1 MRPSITQTSINTIIQ
16 KSNKK
21 IPGRIC
27 AASRPTKAM
36 PHQDAQVRNVN
47 ILGVGRRDG
56 PERRVLEGE
65 RGPANDPQT
74 VDKLCLD
81 EFGATGHLTEA

>member
-1 MRPSITQTSINTIIQ
+1 
-16 KSNKK
+16 
-21 IPGRIC
+21 
-27 AASRPTKAM
+27 M
-36 PHQDAQVRNVN
+36 PHQDAQVRNMN

-81 EFGATGHLTEA
+81 EFGATGHLTEARVVMWRVVAFGAIVPPRWESRL